1 MLAPPGTI
9 ETQLGIPRP
18 GMSCCYDRLMSE
30 AEFRFYEEL
39 NDHLPPG
46 RRKRSFVH
54 QFSGRTPVAELI
66 RALSVPLLE
75 VELILVNSDSVAGD
89 FLVSDGD
96 RVSVYPVFEAFDIT
110 PLVRLRPGPLR
121 RIRFVVDE
129 DLSRLGRLLHCHGF
143 DTVCF
148 EDNRESGAH
157 TATREGRIVL
167 TRKASR
173 LQEHGVTH
181 GLLVRAG
188 DPQEQL
194 DEVMQR
200 LHLIGGRTDA
210 RGS

>member
-1 MLAPPGTI
+1 MAD
-9 ETQLGIPRP
+9 P

-54 QFSGRTPVAELI
+54 QFGGRTPVAELI
-66 RALSVPLLE
+66 RALGVPLPE
-75 VELILVNSDSVAGD
+75 VELILVNGDSVAGD
-89 FLVSDGD
+89 HLISDGD
-96 RVSVYPVFEAFDIT
+96 RISVYPVFEAFDIA

-121 RIRFVVDE
+121 RVRFVVDA
-129 DLSRLGRLLHCHGF
+129 DLHRLGRLLHRLGF
-143 DTVCF
+143 DIVSF
-148 EDNRESGAH
+148 GDSRESEAH
-157 TATREGRIVL
+157 TATWEGRIVL

-173 LQEHGVTH
+173 LQDDGVTH
-181 GLLVRAG
+181 ALLVRAR

-194 DEVMQR
+194 VEVMQR
-200 LHLIGGRTDA
+200 LHLNGGGTGA

>member
-1 MLAPPGTI
+1 
-9 ETQLGIPRP
+9 
-18 GMSCCYDRLMSE
+18 MSE

-39 NDHLPPG
+39 NDHLPSG

-66 RALSVPLLE
+66 RALGVPLLE
-75 VELILVNSDSVAGD
+75 VELILVNGDSVGGD
-89 FLVSDGD
+89 YLVSDGD

-121 RIRFVVDE
+121 RIRFVVDA
-129 DLSRLGRLLHCHGF
+129 DLSRLGRLLYCHGF
-143 DTVCF
+143 DAVSSG
-148 EDNRESGAH
+148 DSRESGAH
-157 TATREGRIVL
+157 TSTREGRIVL

-173 LQEHGVTH
+173 LQGHGVTH
-181 GLLVRAG
+181 GLLIRAS

-200 LHLIGGRTDA
+200 LHLTGRMPSWSSA
-210 RGS
+210 VPEGPR